1 MNQPVKFMFETAF
14 TSKDGQGYQTPEE
27 KAKEDLQVEFT
38 LEKEK
43 IRAEAFEEGRKQG
56 LQEAHATIEAETL
69 ECTKAFMAS
78 QDSLARQCS
87 DGLQGIRNEA
97 TEIALFSSM
106 KLAGDLLSHHPQ
118 LPLEHLLKN
127 IFEQIRNL
135 SQVRISV
142 PEKLIDSCQSRIQ
155 EMADQFGYEGQ
166 VVVSGEP
173 DIAVGDCTIEWTDG
187 GITLDRS
194 KTANLIEQAISQSL
208 NGGPVSLGSKF
219 RTEDPDYELTNCAE
233 FVPENQAQLNPG
245 ESQ

>member
-14 TSKDGQGYQTPEE
+14 ASKDGQAYQTPEE
-27 KAKEDLQVEFT
+27 KAKEELLVEFA

-56 LQEAHATIEAETL
+56 MQEALATIEAETL
-69 ECTKAFMAS
+69 ECTKTFVAA
-78 QDSLARQCS
+78 QDALTQQCR
-87 DGLQGIRNEA
+87 DGLSEIRNEA
-97 TEIALFSSM
+97 MEIALFSSM

-127 IFEQIRNL
+127 IFDQIRNL

-142 PEKLIDSCQSRIQ
+142 PETLIDACQARIQ

-166 VVVSGEP
+166 IVVSGYP
-173 DIAVGDCTIEWTDG
+173 DIAVGDCNIEWADG
-187 GITLDRS
+187 GIALDRS
-194 KTANLIEQAISQSL
+194 KTAELIEQAITQSV
-208 NGGPVSLGSKF
+208 NGEPVSLGSKF
-219 RTEDPDYELTNCAE
+219 RTDDPDYELTNCAE
-233 FVPENQAQLNPG
+233 FVPENREQLNSG